1 LPGRA
6 CSITIKGTA
15 WKNAIETELTTRK
28 GAEKLFL
35 PDFCGLRMVLV
46 AAVLAELLA
55 LVLTLA
61 IAWQPAE
68 FWDRLGLATLYV
80 EWIVLASAAVLCL
93 ARRYMYSLG
102 NLRVA
107 VVSYV
112 LILSVAGACAG
123 IAWWLSVS
131 SLRGVMVIQG
141 TSTGFVL
148 RTLVVTAIVALLA
161 LRYFFVRHQWQAK
174 VRSELTARI
183 QSLQSRIRP
192 HFLFNS
198 LNTVASLTRT
208 QPALAEQA
216 VLDLADMFRAS
227 LADARNRITL
237 ADELVICRNYL
248 DLEKLRLG
256 ERLAFELA
264 VEDLP
269 DDLLL
274 PPLTLQP
281 LLENAV
287 CHGLE
292 GLPGGGTIRLSGH
305 MGKGR
310 VTIRV
315 ENPVANTQPDDRCGG
330 NHVALDNIRERL
342 FAWHADSA
350 RLSAG
355 PEGDGWRVELVFPC
369 ERAS

>member
-1 LPGRA
+1 MQYNY
-6 CSITIKGTA
+6 KETA
-15 WKNAIETELTTRK
+15 WKNAIVTEQTTEE
-28 GAEKLFL
+28 GPAQLFL

-46 AAVLAELLA
+46 AAVLAQVLA

-61 IAWQPAE
+61 VAWQPAL
-68 FWDRLGLATLYV
+68 FWDRLGLVTLYV
-80 EWIVLASAAVLCL
+80 EWIALSSAAVLCL

-198 LNTVASLTRT
+198 LNTIVSLIHDD
-208 QPALAEQA
+208 PKSAETA
-216 VLDLADMFRAS
+216 TLDLADIFRGS
-227 LADARNRITL
+227 MRRAD
-237 ADELVICRNYL
+237 
-248 DLEKLRLG
+248 
-256 ERLAFELA
+256 
-264 VEDLP
+264 
-269 DDLLL
+269 
-274 PPLTLQP
+274 QQ
-281 LLENAV
+281 
-287 CHGLE
+287 
-292 GLPGGGTIRLSGH
+292 IRLS
-305 MGKGR
+305 
-310 VTIRV
+310 
-315 ENPVANTQPDDRCGG
+315 EELDL
-330 NHVALDNIRERL
+330 ALAYLSMEKRRLGAKVRPEFAYFQSKDNYRL
-342 FAWHADSA
+342 DV
-350 RLSAG
+350 LSAI
-355 PEGDGWRVELVFPC
+355 
-369 ERAS
+369 